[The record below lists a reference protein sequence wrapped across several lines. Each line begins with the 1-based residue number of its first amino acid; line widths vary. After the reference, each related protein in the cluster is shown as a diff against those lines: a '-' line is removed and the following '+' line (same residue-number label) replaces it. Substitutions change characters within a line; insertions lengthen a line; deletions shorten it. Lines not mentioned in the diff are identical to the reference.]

1 MQKNFQRLMF
11 SVGIGLVVGGGFVSG
26 ADDAVAKTLRMAS
39 QGDATSL
46 DPYSHN
52 ESFTNY
58 FLANIYDG
66 LVARSK
72 EFKIVGQLAES
83 WEQTDPV
90 TWVFHLRKGVKFQDG
105 SDFKADDVIFSFDRS
120 RAETSNFK
128 HVLASVAS
136 YRALDDHT
144 VEIKT
149 SAPNPILLND
159 LLDLMILDK
168 QWAEKNHAEK
178 PINLQEGEVAYT
190 TDHANGTGPYKVESR
205 VKDTRTVLVANP
217 NYWGKASNIDKVV
230 FTPIK
235 NAQTMVSALLSGEL
249 DFVAPLPL
257 QDVPRIKNNP
267 DMKVISSPEARTMYL
282 GMDQARDELL
292 ESSVKGKNPFKDE
305 RVRKAFAYAVDSRA
319 IVDRI
324 MEGHATLATQYVMDK
339 VTGFN
344 PDLKRL
350 PYDPKK
356 AKALLAEAGY
366 PKGFEVGF
374 DCSTDRYV
382 NDGQICQAVVGMLA
396 KVGIK
401 ALPLAQPKSKFF
413 PKIIA
418 PKFETSFFLMSWTPS
433 TMDSLNVFQNV
444 LGTRDFD
451 KGIGKWNIS
460 GCSNPAADKL
470 WKAAAVEMDSAKRE
484 KMLQDAM
491 KIMVDQVC
499 LVPLHVQQLVWAA
512 RKNVGVVQLPT
523 FEFPLEMFSID

>member
-1 MQKNFQRLMF
+1 MKKKLQCLALGL
-11 SVGIGLVVGGGFVSG
+11 SVGLVAASACSDG
-26 ADDAVAKTLRMAS
+26 ATAKTLRMAS

-58 FLANIYDG
+58 FLSNIYDG

-72 EFKIVGQLAES
+72 TFKIQGQLAES
-83 WEQTDPV
+83 WKQKDAL
-90 TWVFHLRKGVKFQDG
+90 TWIFNLRKGVKFQDG

-120 RAETSNFK
+120 RADSSNFK
-128 HVLASVAS
+128 HVLTSVAS
-136 YRALDDHT
+136 YKALDDYT

-149 SAPNPILLND
+149 KAPNPILLND

-168 QWAEKNHAEK
+168 QWAKKNHAET

-190 TDHANGTGPYKVESR
+190 TDHANGTGPYKVVSR
-205 VKDTRTVLVANP
+205 AKDTRTVLAANP
-217 NYWGKASNIDKVV
+217 NYWGKMGNVDKVV

-257 QDVPRIKNNP
+257 QDVPRIERMP
-267 DMKVISSPEARTMYL
+267 DLQVISGPEARTMYL

-292 ESSVKGKNPFKDE
+292 ESSVKGKNPFKDI
-305 RVRKAFAYAVDSRA
+305 RVRKAFAYAVDARA
-319 IVDRI
+319 IVKRVMD
-324 MEGHATLATQYVMDK
+324 GHATLATQYIMDK

-401 ALPLAQPKSKFF
+401 ANLLAQPKAKFF

-418 PKFETSFFLMSWTPS
+418 PKFETSLFLMSWTPS
-433 TMDSLNVFQNV
+433 TMDGLNTFQNF

-451 KGIGKWNIS
+451 HGIGKWNIS
-460 GCSNPAADKL
+460 GYSRPEADKL

-484 KMLQDAM
+484 KMLQKAM
-491 KIMVDQVC
+491 KIMADSVS

-512 RKNVGVVQLPT
+512 KKNVDVVQLPT
-523 FEFPLEMFSID
+523 FEFPLEMFEIH